1 MVQNPDGTAGIVRR
15 QLEPLAADIRGRTK
29 RDMLKAL
36 KTEKLRLLAP
46 MFSLNYDD
54 LRQRHRERRM
64 KRILA
69 VSSTAAAVCLC
80 FGAFSTYM
88 ALRIQRQKEQIE
100 EQAAVLEAQALSL
113 KVQAAEIE
121 ARNEALLENQARNL
135 AAEALRLLEQGD
147 RIQAIET
154 AACALT
160 EYEGMALP
168 YTPEAQYALTESL
181 LQTELA
187 SDDGSRNKEKLVFWN
202 LSTGELWEAPADTYR
217 VADVEVGNGLAYVPD
232 NCVEEN
238 YDSLHTR
245 LTAWDLMTREIL
257 WRSSYESRRDG
268 KQYAIPIYSLE
279 ELLAKALS
287 DVL

>member
-1 MVQNPDGTAGIVRR
+1 MQNPDGTAGIVRR

-100 EQAAVLEAQALSL
+100 EQAAVLEEQALSL

-168 YTPEAQYALTESL
+168 YTPEAQYALMESL

-217 VADVEVGNGLAYVPD
+217 VADVEVVNGVAYVPD

-268 KQYAIPIYSLE
+268 KQYAIPIYSPE